1 MFFWN
6 YLTGNLENKLEIW
19 DAVRSMTKV
28 ASQRRK
34 FKRLEA
40 KAGTGWRARRRKEQ
54 KLKEE
59 QERKQRE
66 VARQGSVL
74 TDGSKAPMEDEE
86 MEVNVDASIGT
97 SCTLLFWIKN

>member
-1 MFFWN
+1 LFFWN

-19 DAVRSMTKV
+19 DAVRSMTQV

-40 KAGTGWRARRRKEQ
+40 KAGTGWRARRREEQ

-66 VARQGSVL
+66 MPRQGSML
-74 TDGSKAPMEDEE
+74 TDGSKAPEQDEE
-86 MEVNVDASIGT
+86 MQVNVDAAIGT
-97 SCTLLFWIKN
+97 SSALLL